1 MLREYTRD
9 VPSLAIDPQKSRVR
23 IRTFAEGFLSRL
35 AHDLEIVCEKIEG
48 TATREGAT
56 ATATLRVPLSAMTV
70 SGVLKKG
77 ALDTSVLSESDRRDV
92 VDKMRREVFHA
103 DASAAVEIEA
113 TLDGASARV
122 RVTPPKHRGVEVVLT
137 PRISDVDGA
146 VRVEG
151 TFEISLASIGS
162 DPVKGPMGAF
172 KVKDRIEI
180 LADLTFR

>member
-9 VPSLAIDPQKSRVR
+9 VPPLAIDPEKSRVR
-23 IRTFAEGFLSRL
+23 IHTFAEGLLSRL
-35 AHDLEIVCEKIEG
+35 AHDLEIVCEKMEG
-48 TATREGAT
+48 TATREGAS
-56 ATATLRVPLSAMTV
+56 ATAALSVPLSAMTV

-77 ALDTSVLSESDRRDV
+77 TLDTSVLSDSDCRDV
-92 VDKMRREVFHA
+92 LDKMRREVFHA
-103 DASAAVEIEA
+103 DAGAAVKVEV
-113 TLDGASARV
+113 TLDGASAKV

-151 TFEISLASIGS
+151 SFEISLASIGS

-172 KVKDRIEI
+172 KVKDRIKI
-180 LADLTFR
+180 FADLTFR